1 MIRDIK
7 QAIEAKQPGRLGHL
21 PRVMGVS
28 ALAALGCVG
37 TAHATITTDVGIDYR
52 ATGFYVESES
62 FATAPAT
69 TAGGQVL
76 DDEADP
82 DDSDNGFAHYLR
94 VKADF
99 KHEETGVEVHT
110 RVELAG
116 DRWSGD
122 ARNYATTADNAF
134 NADNNGD
141 SVRLDLGFVQIPFKF
156 GLLRVGRQEANW
168 NNCFL
173 VCDDRRDRAL
183 FLTKLGDVSAFIGYD
198 RRQDNA
204 TFLNEDNGNQI
215 FPGFV
220 APLGESGWSLGFL
233 YVHWLNSYSGDLVD
247 TDPALIDTD
256 GDGIPDAA
264 APGSTGARNAY
275 VLSNANIISPYMQGA
290 VGPLDVSFGG
300 NYLDNGNVNANQ
312 TAEDGDYFTDSNYS
326 GYFRI
331 GADVGMFELK
341 AQYVGTWD
349 GGLISPGFDTYSSL
363 INSSPE
369 STANP
374 TSLYQM
380 GRFLGREG
388 FDESLYIGSV
398 AVNVTDKFALRG
410 AVGFLDI
417 EVPDSASVGG
427 ETSDTSTVY
436 DLQASYQINEAVRTW
451 ATLGMLE
458 ENDVGILRGNSL
470 VGATPN
476 GGSFADDRVIAGSIN
491 LGVEF

>member
-7 QAIEAKQPGRLGHL
+7 QAIEAYQPGRRGHL
-21 PRVMGVS
+21 PRVIGVS

-37 TAHATITTDVGIDYR
+37 TAHATIKTDIGVDYR

-62 FATAPAT
+62 FATQPAT
-69 TAGGQVL
+69 TADGQVL
-76 DDEADP
+76 DDRADP

-122 ARNYATTADNAF
+122 ARPTQGTSPNAF
-134 NADNNGD
+134 NADNDGD
-141 SVRLDLGFVQIPFKF
+141 NVRLDLGFVQIPFKF

-168 NNCFL
+168 NNCLL

-183 FLTKLGDVSAFIGYD
+183 FLTKLGNVSAFIGYD
-198 RRQDNA
+198 RRQDN
-204 TFLNEDNGNQI
+204 TSFLNEDNGNQI

-220 APLGESGWSLGFL
+220 APLGDTGWSLGML
-233 YVHWLNSYSGDLVD
+233 YVHWLNNYNGDLVD
-247 TDPALIDTD
+247 ADPIVTGVD
-256 GDGIPDAA
+256 GDGNPIL

-275 VLSNANIISPYMQGA
+275 VLSNTNIYSPYMQGKI
-290 VGPLDVSFGG
+290 GPLDVSFGG
-300 NYLDNGNVNANQ
+300 NWLEGGNVNANQ
-312 TAEDGDYFTDSNYS
+312 TLEDGDYFSDDAYS

-341 AQYVGTWD
+341 AQYVATRD
-349 GGLISPGFDTYSSL
+349 GGLISTGFDTYSSL

-398 AVNVTDKFALRG
+398 AMNVTEKFAIRG
-410 AVGFLDI
+410 ALGFLDI
-417 EVPDSASVGG
+417 EVPSTSAVNG

-436 DLQASYQINEAVRTW
+436 DLQASYQLNEAVRTW
-451 ATLGMLE
+451 ATLGMIK
-458 ENDVGILRGNSL
+458 ENDVGQLRGNSL
-470 VGATPN
+470 VGTTPN
-476 GGSFADDRVIAGSIN
+476 DGSFADDRVIAGSVN
-491 LGVEF
+491 LGVQF

>member
-1 MIRDIK
+1 MIRDINK
-7 QAIEAKQPGRLGHL
+7 AIEAKQPGRRGHL
-21 PRVMGVS
+21 TRVIGLS
-28 ALAALGCVG
+28 ALAALGFAG
-37 TAHATITTDVGIDYR
+37 TANATMKTDVGVDYR
-52 ATGFYVESES
+52 ATGFYVESDS
-62 FATAPAT
+62 FDSPANEAAT
-69 TAGGQVL
+69 
-76 DDEADP
+76 
-82 DDSDNGFAHYLR
+82 DSDNGFANYLR

-99 KHEETGVEVHT
+99 KHEETGVSVHT

-122 ARNYATTADNAF
+122 ARNYDTTSGNAF
-134 NADNNGD
+134 NGDNNGD
-141 SVRLDLGFVQIPFKF
+141 NVRLDLGFVQIPFKF

-168 NNCFL
+168 NNCLL

-183 FLTKLGDVSAFIGYD
+183 FLTKLGNVNAFIGYD
-198 RRQDNA
+198 RRQDNT
-204 TFLNEDNGNQI
+204 TFNNEDNGNQI

-233 YVHWLNSYSGDLVD
+233 YVHWLNNYNGDLIG
-247 TDPALIDTD
+247 P
-256 GDGIPDAA
+256 
-264 APGSTGARNAY
+264 TGAPRNAY
-275 VLSNANIISPYMQGA
+275 VLSNTNIYSPYMQGSL
-290 VGPLDVSFGG
+290 GPLDISFGG
-300 NYLDNGNVNANQ
+300 NWLEGGNVNANQ
-312 TAEDGDYFTDSNYS
+312 TPEGGDYFNDDAYS
-326 GYFRI
+326 GYFRV

-341 AQYVGTWD
+341 AQYVATRD
-349 GGLISPGFDTYSSL
+349 GGLISTGFDTYSSL

-388 FDESLYIGSV
+388 FDESLYIASIGM
-398 AVNVTDKFALRG
+398 NVTEKFALRG

-417 EVPDSASVGG
+417 EVPDSAAVAG

-436 DLQASYQINEAVRTW
+436 DLQASYQLNEAVRTW
-451 ATLGMLE
+451 ATLGMLK

-476 GGSFADDRVIAGSIN
+476 QGSFADDRVIAGSVN
-491 LGVEF
+491 LGVQF

>member
-7 QAIEAKQPGRLGHL
+7 QAIEAKQRGRLGQL
-21 PRVMGVS
+21 PCVIGVS
-28 ALAALGCVG
+28 ALAAFGCVG
-37 TAHATITTDVGIDYR
+37 TAHATIQTDVGVDYR

-62 FATAPAT
+62 FAS
-69 TAGGQVL
+69 
-76 DDEADP
+76 P
-82 DDSDNGFAHYLR
+82 DNDTDSDNGFAQYLR

-141 SVRLDLGFVQIPFKF
+141 SVRLDLGFVQIPFTF

-168 NNCFL
+168 NNCLL

-183 FLTKLGDVSAFIGYD
+183 FLTKLGKVSAFMGYD
-198 RRQDNA
+198 RRQDST
-204 TFLNEDNGNQI
+204 TFTNEDNGDMTLT
-215 FPGFV
+215 GFV
-220 APLGESGWSLGFL
+220 APLGESGWSLGML
-233 YVHWLNSYSGDLVD
+233 YVHWLNNYNGDLLAD
-247 TDPALIDTD
+247 PTDPT
-256 GDGIPDAA
+256 
-264 APGSTGARNAY
+264 TARNAY
-275 VLSNANIISPYMQGA
+275 VLSNTNIYSPYMQGA
-290 VGPLDVSFGG
+290 VGPVDVSFGG
-300 NYLDNGNVNANQ
+300 NWLEGGNVNANQ
-312 TAEDGDYFTDSNYS
+312 TPEGGDYFTDDAYS
-326 GYFRI
+326 GYFRL

-341 AQYVGTWD
+341 AQYVATRD
-349 GGLISPGFDTYSSL
+349 GGLISTGFDTYSSL

-380 GRFLGREG
+380 GRYLGRKG

-417 EVPDSASVGG
+417 EVPDSSAVGG

-436 DLQASYQINEAVRTW
+436 DLQASYQLNEAVRTW

-458 ENDVGILRGNSL
+458 ENDVGMLRGNSL
-470 VGATPN
+470 VGTTPN
-476 GGSFADDRVIAGSIN
+476 GGSFADDRVIAGSVN

>member
-1 MIRDIK
+1 MIRDLNK
-7 QAIEAKQPGRLGHL
+7 AIEAKQPGRRGHL
-21 PRVMGVS
+21 PRVIGLS

-37 TAHATITTDVGIDYR
+37 TANATIKTDVGVDYR

-62 FATAPAT
+62 FATPAT
-69 TAGGQVL
+69 
-76 DDEADP
+76 DP
-82 DDSDNGFAHYLR
+82 EITPQDNDNGFAHYLR
-94 VKADF
+94 VKADL

-122 ARNYATTADNAF
+122 QRDYQTSSDNSF
-134 NADNNGD
+134 NADNRGD
-141 SVRLDLGFVQIPFKF
+141 NVRLDLGFVQIPFQY

-183 FLTKLGDVSAFIGYD
+183 FLTKLGKVSAFIGYD
-198 RRQDNA
+198 RRQDN
-204 TFLNEDNGNQI
+204 TGYLNEDNGDQI

-233 YVHWLNSYSGDLVD
+233 YVHWLDNYNGDLVG
-247 TDPALIDTD
+247 PA
-256 GDGIPDAA
+256 GP
-264 APGSTGARNAY
+264 RNTY
-275 VLSNANIISPYMQGA
+275 VLSNTNIYSPYMQGS
-290 VGPLDVSFGG
+290 VGPVDISFGG
-300 NYLDNGNVNANQ
+300 NWLEGGNVNANQ
-312 TAEDGDYFTDSNYS
+312 TAEGGDYFNDDAYS

-341 AQYVGTWD
+341 AQYVATRD
-349 GGLISPGFDTYSSL
+349 GGLMSTGFDTYSSL

-380 GRFLGREG
+380 GRYLGREG
-388 FDESLYIGSV
+388 FDESLYIASIGM
-398 AVNVTDKFALRG
+398 NVTEKFAVRG
-410 AVGFLDI
+410 ALGFLDI
-417 EVPDSASVGG
+417 EVPDSAAVNG

-436 DLQASYQINEAVRTW
+436 DLQASYQLNEAVRTW
-451 ATLGMLE
+451 ATLGMLK
-458 ENDVGILRGNSL
+458 ENDVGVLRGNSL
-470 VGATPN
+470 IGGGTPN
-476 GGSFADDRVIAGSIN
+476 GGTFADDRVIAGSVN
-491 LGVEF
+491 LGVQF